1 MTQLETNK
9 TIIQNSI
16 EAVWN
21 QQNLAAL
28 PDYWNANCIN
38 HAMPGEHNTGLEML
52 HSYHAGFLEALQGV
66 DAHVEILQQIAEGDR
81 VVSQMITRATHKV
94 SFMGMPATGK
104 TVTLSTIRIDRLE
117 HGKISEHWSVAD
129 MARLMQQL
137 QA

>member
-16 EAVWN
+16 ETVWN
-21 QQNLAAL
+21 QQNLNAL

-52 HSYHAGFLEALQGV
+52 HAYHAGSLEALQGV
-66 DAHVEILQQIAEGDR
+66 DARIEILQQIAEGDR
-81 VVSQMITRATHKV
+81 VVTHLITRATHKV
-94 SFMGMPATGK
+94 GLMGMPATGK

-129 MARLMQQL
+129 MAGLMQQL
-137 QA
+137 QT

>member
-21 QQNLAAL
+21 QHNLAAL
-28 PDYWNANCIN
+28 PDYWNTNCIN

-52 HSYHAGFLEALQGV
+52 HAYHAGFLEALAGV
-66 DAHVEILQQIAEGDR
+66 DAHIEILQQIAEGDR
-81 VVSQMITRATHKV
+81 VVTHLMTQATHKV

-104 TVTLSTIRIDRLE
+104 TVTLTTIRIDRLE
-117 HGKISEHWSVAD
+117 QGKISEHWSVAD
-129 MARLMQQL
+129 MAGLMQQL
-137 QA
+137 QT